1 MQGTR
6 ERHTR
11 SKYMSVPKWQLES
24 CLKNKKGSVTQ
35 ARPPCSSFLPVC
47 MPRFLPWPHW
57 HFCADLQADLCGKC
71 MRLHKNQP
79 WRCIPQCVNINYA
92 WHNEAHN
99 ERVHCVRCLPC
110 AQRGTPYGTSSHPHP
125 LPFDN
130 AKASCNT
137 KGQREDH
144 KMKLARLQVACQVPD
159 LFSSRVYRVQGVWG
173 LLLFSGL
180 LYQMLTTQFD
190 CRRHLVKKLKYI
202 FLFFLLVP
210 PSSSPYS
217 LFPFAVSPFPSWRL
231 FYYVCFLLYYAFVG
245 FGFGFQLRF
254 TLQRHKYIN
263 Y

>member
-110 AQRGTPYGTSSHPHP
+110 AQRGTPYGTSSDPHP

-173 LLLFSGL
+173 LLFYCYSRASYIKCLQHNSIAGAIWLRNSNIFFCSFFLFHHPHRPILCFRLLSRPFRLGGSFIMCAFYCITLLLALALVFNFVLRFSG
-180 LYQMLTTQFD
+180 
-190 CRRHLVKKLKYI
+190 
-202 FLFFLLVP
+202 
-210 PSSSPYS
+210 
-217 LFPFAVSPFPSWRL
+217 
-231 FYYVCFLLYYAFVG
+231 
-245 FGFGFQLRF
+245 
-254 TLQRHKYIN
+254 IN
-263 Y
+263 I